1 MASVSSQCST
11 DSYCFAVRSRSAAV
25 LIGVVLF
32 VPETY
37 TVVLII
43 TRARLVRSSGT
54 DPDYFCAPEL
64 ERKAANRTPLH
75 AVVASCYTPFKLLF
89 REPIISFLNT
99 WTAVLMGILYL
110 FFAAFPKVFKN
121 VYGFR
126 PQFTGLT
133 FLGIGLGM
141 VISLLSQPYWKRRY
155 EAAKLR
161 SRDGATPE
169 MRLMPSMLGGILA
182 PVGVFWFAATIR
194 ESVHWIVPILAGI
207 PFGLGIILC
216 FISVQAYLVDAYPV
230 YAASALAVHIV
241 MRTTLAAIFPLF
253 EAYVTF
259 PWFTRK
265 YRILQG

>member
-1 MASVSSQCST
+1 MII
-11 DSYCFAVRSRSAAV
+11 
-25 LIGVVLF
+25 LIGVIVS

-37 TVVLII
+37 TIVLTIR
-43 TRARLVRSSGT
+43 RARAVRASGS
-54 DPDYFCAPEL
+54 DPNFYCAPEL
-64 ERKAANRTPLH
+64 ERKANNRTPLH
-75 AVVASCYTPFKLLF
+75 AVAASCYTPFQLLF
-89 REPIISFLNT
+89 KEPIISFLNT

-126 PQFTGLT
+126 LQFTGLT

-161 SRDGATPE
+161 SRSQLEGGEASGATPE
-169 MRLMPSMLGGILA
+169 MRLIPSMLGGILA
-182 PVGVFWFAATIR
+182 PLGVFWFAGTIR
-194 ESVHWIVPILAGI
+194 ESVHWIVPILGGV

-230 YAASALAVHIV
+230 YAASALACHIF

-253 EAYVTF
+253 EALVF
-259 PWFTRK
+259 LSFFFFSH
-265 YRILQG
+265 L